1 MVTARWKNIPE
12 CVEFFRGKKKSQQG
26 TLHYIP
32 LLLIQNV
39 LA

>member
-1 MVTARWKNIPE
+1 MVAARWKNIPE
-12 CVEFFRGKKKSQQG
+12 CAQLSAKKKSQQG
-26 TLHYIP
+26 TPHYIH